1 MSKKLVNTQSDIL
14 SLTLDGFEGPIDLL
28 LSLARDHKIDLSKL
42 SILPLA
48 EQYIEF
54 LDHAIKKDL
63 DVAAEYLVMGAW
75 LAFLKSKILL
85 PVDVN
90 EDLNSVQEMSELLGV
105 QLRRL
110 ESIQKVSKVLF
121 KKHQLGVHFFKRGNP
136 EVFKNNQKVLYDL
149 SLFDLIK
156 SYGEIISNDNSKSIT
171 IATSRLYAVEEAV
184 EILRNLIHKSTGWI
198 NLFDF
203 LPQNIKDNLENRSAV
218 ASYFVASL
226 ELAKE
231 GGLSLKQA
239 SFKDKIY
246 LISKTDM

>member
-1 MSKKLVNTQSDIL
+1 MSNTVNTQSDIL

-48 EQYIEF
+48 EQYLDF
-54 LDHAIKKDL
+54 LDHAIKKDI
-63 DVAAEYLVMGAW
+63 DIAAEYLVMGAW

-85 PVDVN
+85 PVDIN
-90 EDLNSVQEMSELLGV
+90 EDLNSSQEMSELLEL

-110 ESIQKVSKVLF
+110 EAIQGASKLLF
-121 KKHQLGVHFFKRGNP
+121 KKYQLGVHFFKRGSP
-136 EVFKNNQKVLYDL
+136 EIFKNNKKVLYDL

-156 SYGEIISNDNSKSIT
+156 SYGEIISNDNSTSII

-184 EILRNLIHKSTGWI
+184 KSLRNLINKSNGWK
-198 NLFDF
+198 NLFEF
-203 LPQNIKDNLENRSAV
+203 LPQDIKDELEIRSAI

-231 GGLSLKQA
+231 GGLSLKQEN
-239 SFKDKIY
+239 FDDEIY
-246 LISKTDM
+246 LISKTNL

>member
-1 MSKKLVNTQSDIL
+1 MSHLVNTQSGIL

-28 LSLARDHKIDLSKL
+28 LNLVRDHKIDLSKL
-42 SILPLA
+42 SILSLA
-48 EQYIEF
+48 EQYLDF
-54 LDHAIKKDL
+54 LDKVIKKDI
-63 DVAAEYLVMGAW
+63 DIAAEYLVMGAW

-85 PVDVN
+85 PVNLDD
-90 EDLNSVQEMSELLGV
+90 DLNSVQEMSELLEV

-110 ESIQKVSKVLF
+110 ESIQKVSKLLF
-121 KKHQLGVHFFKRGNP
+121 RKHQLGVHFFKRGNS
-136 EVFKNNQKVLYDL
+136 EIFKNNQKVLYDL

-156 SYGEIISNDNSKSIT
+156 SYGDIISNDNSKSIT

-184 EILRNLIHKSTGWI
+184 NSLRSLINKSTGWK
-198 NLFDF
+198 NLFEF

-231 GGLSLKQA
+231 GGLSLKQE
-239 SFKDKIY
+239 SFEDVIY
-246 LISKTDM
+246 LISKSNS

>member
-1 MSKKLVNTQSDIL
+1 MSNLVNTQSGIL

-28 LSLARDHKIDLSKL
+28 LNLVRDHKIDLSKL
-42 SILPLA
+42 SILSLA
-48 EQYIEF
+48 EQYLDF
-54 LDHAIKKDL
+54 LDKAIKKDI
-63 DVAAEYLVMGAW
+63 DIAAEYLVMGAW

-85 PVDVN
+85 PVNLDD
-90 EDLNSVQEMSELLGV
+90 DLNSAQEMSELLEV

-110 ESIQKVSKVLF
+110 ESIQKVSKLLF
-121 KKHQLGVHFFKRGNP
+121 RKHQLGVHFFKRGNS
-136 EVFKNNQKVLYDL
+136 EIFKNNQKVLYDL

-156 SYGEIISNDNSKSIT
+156 SYGDIISNDNSKSIT

-184 EILRNLIHKSTGWI
+184 NSLRNLINKSTGWK
-198 NLFDF
+198 NLFEF

-231 GGLSLKQA
+231 GGLSLKQE
-239 SFKDKIY
+239 SFEDVIY
-246 LISKTDM
+246 LISKSNS

>member
-1 MSKKLVNTQSDIL
+1 MSNLVSPQLDVL

-48 EQYIEF
+48 EQYLEF
-54 LDHAIKKDL
+54 LDYAIKRDI

-85 PVDVN
+85 PVDIKV
-90 EDLNSVQEMSELLGV
+90 DSNSAQEMSELLEL
-105 QLRRL
+105 QLKRL
-110 ESIQKVSKVLF
+110 EAIQKVSKLLLN
-121 KKHQLGVHFFKRGNP
+121 KHQLGVHFFKRGNS
-136 EVFKNNQKVLYDL
+136 EIFQNNEKFLYDL

-156 SYGEIISNDNSKSIT
+156 SYGKIISKDNTKSMT

-184 EILRNLIHKSTGWI
+184 KSLRTLINSSSGWK

-203 LPQNIKDNLENRSAV
+203 IPQNIKDNLENRSAV

-231 GGLSLKQA
+231 GGLSLKQDC
-239 SFKDKIY
+239 FKDDIY
-246 LISKTDM
+246 LISKTNL

>member
-1 MSKKLVNTQSDIL
+1 MQNSVDTQLDIL

-28 LSLARDHKIDLSKL
+28 LNLARDRKIDLSKL
-42 SILPLA
+42 SILSLA
-48 EQYIEF
+48 EQYLDF
-54 LDHAIKKDL
+54 LDHAIKKDI

-85 PVDVN
+85 PVDIN
-90 EDLNSVQEMSELLGV
+90 EDLNSAQEMSELLEL

-110 ESIQKVSKVLF
+110 ETIQKASKLLL
-121 KKHQLGVHFFKRGNP
+121 KKHQLGVHFFKRGNS
-136 EVFKNNQKVLYDL
+136 EMFKNNQKILYDL

-171 IATSRLYAVEEAV
+171 IATSKLYSVEESI
-184 EILRNLIHKSTGWI
+184 ESLRNLINKSTGWK
-198 NLFDF
+198 NLFEY
-203 LPQNIKDNLENRSAV
+203 LPQNIRDNLENRSAT

-231 GGLSLKQA
+231 GALSLRQE
-239 SFKDKIY
+239 SFREEIY
-246 LISKTDM
+246 LISKTNM

>member
-1 MSKKLVNTQSDIL
+1 MSNSVKTQSDIL

-28 LSLARDHKIDLSKL
+28 LSLAKDHKIDLSKL

-48 EQYIEF
+48 EQYLDF
-54 LDHAIKKDL
+54 LDHAIKKDI

-85 PVDVN
+85 PVDLN
-90 EDLNSVQEMSELLGV
+90 EDLNSAKEMSELLEL

-110 ESIQKVSKVLF
+110 EAIQKVSKLLF

-136 EVFKNNQKVLYDL
+136 EIFKNNQKILYDL
-149 SLFDLIK
+149 NLFDLIK
-156 SYGEIISNDNSKSIT
+156 SYGNIILQDKSKSIT
-171 IATSRLYAVEEAV
+171 ISTSRLYAVEEAV
-184 EILRNLIHKSTGWI
+184 KDLRNLIKKSNSWK
-198 NLFDF
+198 NLFYF

-231 GGLSLKQA
+231 GGLSLKQE
-239 SFKDKIY
+239 SFNDDIY
-246 LISKTDM
+246 LISKTNL

>member
-1 MSKKLVNTQSDIL
+1 MQKSVDTQLDIL

-28 LSLARDHKIDLSKL
+28 LSLVRDHKIDLSKL

-48 EQYIEF
+48 EQYLDF
-54 LDHAIKKDL
+54 LDHAIKKDI

-85 PVDVN
+85 PVDLK
-90 EDLNSVQEMSELLGV
+90 EDLNSAQEMSELLEL
-105 QLRRL
+105 QLKRL
-110 ESIQKVSKVLF
+110 ESIQKVSKLLL
-121 KKHQLGVHFFKRGNP
+121 KKHQLGVHFFKRGNS
-136 EVFKNNQKVLYDL
+136 ELFKNNQKILYDL

-171 IATSRLYAVEEAV
+171 IAKSRLYSVEDS
-184 EILRNLIHKSTGWI
+184 IQSLRNLIHKSTGWK
-198 NLFDF
+198 NLFEF
-203 LPQNIKDNLENRSAV
+203 LPQNIKDNLEKRSAL

-231 GGLSLKQA
+231 GGVSLRQEN
-239 SFKDKIY
+239 FKDKIY
-246 LISKTDM
+246 LISKTNL

>member
-1 MSKKLVNTQSDIL
+1 MQNSVDTQLDIL

-28 LSLARDHKIDLSKL
+28 LNLARDRKIDLSKL

-48 EQYIEF
+48 EQYLDF
-54 LDHAIKKDL
+54 LDHAIKKDI

-85 PVDVN
+85 PVDIN
-90 EDLNSVQEMSELLGV
+90 EDLNSAQEMSELLEL
-105 QLRRL
+105 QLKRL
-110 ESIQKVSKVLF
+110 EAIQKASKLLL
-121 KKHQLGVHFFKRGNP
+121 KQHQLGVHFFKRGNS
-136 EVFKNNQKVLYDL
+136 EMFKNNQKILYDL

-171 IATSRLYAVEEAV
+171 IATSRLYSVEESI
-184 EILRNLIHKSTGWI
+184 ESLRNLINKSTGWK
-198 NLFDF
+198 NLFEF
-203 LPQNIKDNLENRSAV
+203 LPQNIKDNLENRSAL

-231 GGLSLKQA
+231 GGVSLKQE

-246 LISKTDM
+246 LISKTNL